1 MWQKEAVVLC
11 LCCFDY
17 EILVLFRSFSLVI
30 LQASAARVQHFK
42 KASQNMAN
50 SHLPVLRSSTCNDG
64 TRRRNTSTLVPISRS
79 PTSKDSARWEK
90 LGTYAIYILS
100 AGTTIILL
108 AVGLLCFLWFSNHT
122 NTTWRLIVI
131 NNWATRAVTLGSIAI
146 RWAVTSQSVVLTSIL
161 AGLALE
167 QHGISLHQFA
177 TVSLLRYSNT
187 GPINLL
193 QYYFT
198 NLEFGPGMWVP
209 ALVALLSI
217 TTTLSQFSSTSLLS
231 DVQIGTVTGFPQ
243 TLTMPS
249 GINNNFGLNQSV
261 MSLQHIAPDYWLTKP
276 PSYPTFAEYSEAP
289 IIADDVADTGVK
301 LRALLPVEPA
311 GSPLP
316 LHMFSGNATVF
327 DARVTCIR
335 PVIQG
340 AVLHVTTRGANTTF
354 YNLVGNV
361 LPNRAVGNIIPN
373 VNNTGTPFNCTLP
386 TLYGGPRPYTAGPI
400 GGVTTFCFLD
410 RRAGG
415 LLSRLT
421 AWDNSSLHHYW
432 TSGRTYTAFSDEGE
446 GGYVTQGAPGLP
458 GRLVSPVGSS
468 YLVLNIGGDQ
478 VSERAH
484 KANLDIS
491 DWVSKNH
498 GPWLNMST
506 TLGDSTLFA
515 SICYDGL
522 QMAGSG
528 DISGSTIDLNVTA
541 TSGWDLQSP
550 TVSWNNSRRLAST
563 DGVRRQLGATNAS
576 LSLESRGLLALELTG
591 IDDQLRA
598 SARNINMTDTLGS
611 GPDTVPWGW
620 GLISSTLNPARQGFQ
635 PGNSSAVFALDSQL
649 ALYSND
655 YYLIANYVLSM
666 IAQDILEETQNPALA
681 WQAHT
686 TMLLRM
692 AYYDMM
698 AIFSHDDSQT
708 VILYETASFPRSSR
722 GLVAVLFVLIAHL
735 ALVVVTVTLFYTST
749 QYSTVGNA
757 WQATAQTMT
766 ADTELIL
773 SKSAMATDNEVEKM
787 LKRAGKGRVR
797 VRLGDPGN
805 GDGVRLGR
813 LHGGLCTS

>member
-1 MWQKEAVVLC
+1 
-11 LCCFDY
+11 
-17 EILVLFRSFSLVI
+17 
-30 LQASAARVQHFK
+30 
-42 KASQNMAN
+42 MAN
-50 SHLPVLRSSTCNDG
+50 NHLPVLRSPTGNDCR
-64 TRRRNTSTLVPISRS
+64 RRRNTGTLEPTPRS
-79 PTSKDSARWEK
+79 PTSKDSMRWKK
-90 LGTYAIYILS
+90 LGTYAIYLLS
-100 AGTTIILL
+100 AGTTVILL
-108 AVGLLCFLWFSNHT
+108 AVGLLCSLWFSDHM
-122 NTTWRLIVI
+122 NTTWRLIMI

-146 RWAVTSQSVVLTSIL
+146 RWAVTSQSIVLTSIL

-187 GPINLL
+187 GPTNLL
-193 QYYFT
+193 QYYLK
-198 NLEFGPGMWVP
+198 NLEVGPGMWVP
-209 ALVALLSI
+209 ALVVLLSI

-231 DVQIGTVTGFPQ
+231 DVRIGTVTGFPQ

-249 GINNNFGLNQSV
+249 GMTNNFDLNQSV

-276 PSYPTFAEYSEAP
+276 PSYPTFAEYSEP
-289 IIADDVADTGVK
+289 PLVADDVADTGVK

-316 LHMFSGNATVF
+316 LHSFSGNATVF

-340 AVLHVTTRGANTTF
+340 AILHVTTSGANTTL

-361 LPNRAVGNIIPN
+361 LPNRAVGNVVPN
-373 VNNTGTPFNCTLP
+373 INNTGTPFNCTLP

-415 LLSRLT
+415 LLSSLT

-432 TSGRTYTAFSDEGE
+432 TPGRTYAAFSGEGN
-446 GGYVTQGAPGLP
+446 GGYVTQGVPGLP
-458 GRLVSPVGSS
+458 GGVISPIGSS
-468 YLVLNIGGDQ
+468 YLVFNIGGNQ
-478 VSERAH
+478 VTERAH
-484 KANLDIS
+484 SGNLDIS
-491 DWVSKNH
+491 DWNFKNH

-506 TLGDSTLFA
+506 TVGDSTLFA

-522 QMAGSG
+522 QVAASG
-528 DISGSTIDLNVTA
+528 DISRSTTDMKVTA
-541 TSGWDLQSP
+541 TSRWDLRSP
-550 TVSWNNSRRLAST
+550 TVSWNHSRMSAST
-563 DGVRRQLGATNAS
+563 DDVRRQLGATNAT

-591 IDDQLRA
+591 IVDQLK
-598 SARNINMTDTLGS
+598 ARDHAVNMTGALSS

-620 GLISSTLNPARQGFQ
+620 GLISSTLNPGRQGFH

-649 ALYSND
+649 EQYSND

-666 IAQDILEETQNPALA
+666 IIQDIIEETQNPALA

-698 AIFSHDDSQT
+698 AIFSHDDTQT
-708 VILYETASFPRSSR
+708 VVLYETASFPQSSR
-722 GLVAVLFVLIAHL
+722 GLITVLFVLIAHL
-735 ALVVVTVTLFYTST
+735 VMVVITVTLFYTNT
-749 QYSTVGNA
+749 QYSMVGNA

-766 ADTELIL
+766 AETELIL
-773 SKSAMATDNEVEKM
+773 SKSGMATDEEVEKM
-787 LKRAGKGRVR
+787 LKRAGKGHVR
-797 VRLGDPGN
+797 VKLGNPGN
-805 GDGVRLGR
+805 GEGVPLGPV
-813 LHGGLCTS
+813 HGGLRTG